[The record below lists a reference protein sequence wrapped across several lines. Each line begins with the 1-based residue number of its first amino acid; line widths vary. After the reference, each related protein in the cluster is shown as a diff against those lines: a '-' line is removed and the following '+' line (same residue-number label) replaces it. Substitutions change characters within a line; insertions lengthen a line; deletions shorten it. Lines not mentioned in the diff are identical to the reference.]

1 MQDID
6 YEILE
11 SLGTARRSVQFII
24 DELEDKS
31 TRDDR
36 LDDVIHGFRT
46 MLDQVEGL
54 EEEYAD
60 RANADEDIEDVYMM
74 EDAS

>member
-1 MQDID
+1 MDDLD

-11 SLGTARRSVQFII
+11 TLGTARRSFQFLI
-24 DELEDKS
+24 EQMEDKS
-31 TRDDR
+31 EREGR
-36 LDDVIHGFRT
+36 LDEIIHGCHEL
-46 MLDQVEGL
+46 LDQVKEL

-60 RANADEDIEDVYMM
+60 RAKCDEEREDRYMM

>member
-11 SLGTARRSVQFII
+11 NLGTARRSVRFII
-24 DELEDKS
+24 DELEGKS
-31 TRDDR
+31 DRDDR
-36 LDDVIHGFRT
+36 LDDLIHGFHE
-46 MLDQVEGL
+46 MLDQVEEL

-60 RANADEDIEDVYMM
+60 RANADEDREDVYQM
-74 EDAS
+74 EDVS

>member
-1 MQDID
+1 MLDID

-11 SLGTARRSVQFII
+11 NLGSARMNFQYMIRM
-24 DELEDKS
+24 LENKS
-31 TRDDR
+31 DCEGR
-36 LDDVIHGFRT
+36 LDEIIHGCHEL
-46 MLDQVEGL
+46 LDQVKEL

-60 RANADEDIEDVYMM
+60 RAKCDEEHEDRYMM

>member
-1 MQDID
+1 MLDID

-11 SLGTARRSVQFII
+11 NLGSARMNFQYMIKM
-24 DELEDKS
+24 LENKS
-31 TRDDR
+31 DREGR
-36 LDDVIHGFRT
+36 LDEIIHGCHEL
-46 MLDQVEGL
+46 LDQVREL

-60 RANADEDIEDVYMM
+60 RANSDEEREDSYMM

>member
-1 MQDID
+1 MLDID

-11 SLGTARRSVQFII
+11 NLGTARRSFQFLI

-31 TRDDR
+31 SRDSR
-36 LDDVIHGFRT
+36 LDDVIHGCYAL
-46 MLDQVEGL
+46 LDEVKEL

-60 RANADEDIEDVYMM
+60 KANAAEDEDVYMM

>member
-1 MQDID
+1 MLDID

-11 SLGTARRSVQFII
+11 NLGSARMNFQYMIRM
-24 DELEDKS
+24 LENKS
-31 TRDDR
+31 DREGR
-36 LDDVIHGFRT
+36 LDEIIHGCHEL
-46 MLDQVEGL
+46 LDQVKEL

-60 RANADEDIEDVYMM
+60 RANRNEEREDRYMM

>member
-1 MQDID
+1 MDDLD

-11 SLGTARRSVQFII
+11 TLGTARRSFQFLIGQM
-24 DELEDKS
+24 EGKS
-31 TRDDR
+31 AREGR
-36 LDDVIHGFRT
+36 LDEIIHGCHEL
-46 MLDQVEGL
+46 LDQAQEL

-60 RANADEDIEDVYMM
+60 RANRDEEREDRYRM

>member
-1 MQDID
+1 MLDID

-11 SLGTARRSVQFII
+11 NLGSARMNFQYMIRM
-24 DELEDKS
+24 LENKS
-31 TRDDR
+31 DREGR
-36 LDDVIHGFRT
+36 LDEIIYGCHEL
-46 MLDQVEGL
+46 LDQVREL

-60 RANADEDIEDVYMM
+60 RAKCDDEREDSYMM

>member
-1 MQDID
+1 MLDID

-11 SLGTARRSVQFII
+11 NLGSARMNFQYMIKM
-24 DELEDKS
+24 LEDKS
-31 TRDDR
+31 QREDR
-36 LDDVIHGFRT
+36 LDEIIHGCHEL
-46 MLDQVEGL
+46 LDQVKDL

-60 RANADEDIEDVYMM
+60 RANADEEREDRYMM

>member
-1 MQDID
+1 MLDID

-11 SLGTARRSVQFII
+11 NLGSARMNFQYMIRM
-24 DELEDKS
+24 LENKS
-31 TRDDR
+31 DREGR
-36 LDDVIHGFRT
+36 LDEIIHGCHEL
-46 MLDQVEGL
+46 LDQVKEL

-60 RANADEDIEDVYMM
+60 RAKCDEEHEDTYMM

>member
-1 MQDID
+1 MLDID

-11 SLGTARRSVQFII
+11 NLGSARMNFQYMIKMLENKSDREGQL
-24 DELEDKS
+24 DEI
-31 TRDDR
+31 
-36 LDDVIHGFRT
+36 IHGFHEL
-46 MLDQVEGL
+46 LDQVREL

-60 RANADEDIEDVYMM
+60 RANSDEEREDSYMM

>member
-1 MQDID
+1 MDDLD

-11 SLGTARRSVQFII
+11 TLGTARRSFQFLI
-24 DELEDKS
+24 EQMENKS
-31 TRDDR
+31 EREGR
-36 LDDVIHGFRT
+36 LDEIIHGCHEL
-46 MLDQVEGL
+46 LDQAQEL

-60 RANADEDIEDVYMM
+60 RANHDEEREDTYMM

>member
-1 MQDID
+1 MLDID

-11 SLGTARRSVQFII
+11 NLGSARMNFQYMIRM
-24 DELEDKS
+24 LEDKS
-31 TRDDR
+31 QRDDR
-36 LDDVIHGFRT
+36 LDEIIHGCHEL
-46 MLDQVEGL
+46 LDQVREL

-60 RANADEDIEDVYMM
+60 RANSDDEREDRYRM